1 MRNRA
6 IEYPHPVLN
15 EYTQDYLNSRFSID
29 VLSHTDNGS
38 EIVIEID
45 CHIECNGLIQAIN
58 AGDASVL
65 MRVTCYRTSLRKI
78 YELRPSGSSII
89 RIPKQDVTDSIDLQ
103 AVIVASHDISNFQLP
118 EFNSNYF
125 GGVEFKIRKG
135 DVLADEP
142 GIKIKLNTTL
152 EKNMS
157 GIVLVKGD
165 LNATSMKVFYPEN
178 TEESPELSDYI
189 VITVP
194 DMDYKNYAKMMKKKH
209 LKNGVDRFVQASV
222 ILPAITEAVGK
233 LRMEETTESEDG
245 NPISQFRGTVWAD
258 SIYAAL
264 KKYDIFDLSACA
276 KSDYEIANILLGNV
290 CSDSISNLMQKLS
303 EWSTIREED
312 PTL

>member
-1 MRNRA
+1 M
-6 IEYPHPVLN
+6 LN
-15 EYTQDYLNSRFSID
+15 FSYSSKLHCFLKDAGHIINIFRFLSAQYWHKTKPASI
-29 VLSHTDNGS
+29 VFPSPTS
-38 EIVIEID
+38 S
-45 CHIECNGLIQAIN
+45 
-58 AGDASVL
+58 ASI
-65 MRVTCYRTSLRKI
+65 T
-78 YELRPSGSSII
+78 PF
-89 RIPKQDVTDSIDLQ
+89 D
-103 AVIVASHDISNFQLP
+103 
-118 EFNSNYF
+118 
-125 GGVEFKIRKG
+125 
-135 DVLADEP
+135 
-142 GIKIKLNTTL
+142 
-152 EKNMS
+152 
-157 GIVLVKGD
+157 KGD

-189 VITVP
+189 VITLP